1 MLSIETRERLVRG
14 YERTHNAKMIAQAYG
29 VSERE
34 VYKLAAQMRETG
46 SVEPRTGNCGRKPKL
61 SEEDLKR
68 VDKAIQAQP
77 DITFGELIRNLE
89 LDISESRLG
98 RIVREKLGYSLKKKV
113 IHASEQERPRC
124 TGKASGMER
133 THGPGVKFCVSEIRQ
148 SQEEVRWKVHRRRA
162 ESLGHRWSRRAGRY
176 AHRGCECRPVCRDIL
191 PPGISQ
197 RHGQRT

>member
-1 MLSIETRERLVRG
+1 MLSNETRRRLVAG
-14 YERTHNAKMIAQAYG
+14 YEQTHDAKMKAQAYG

-46 SVEPRTGNCGRKPKL
+46 SVELRTGNCGRKPKL
-61 SEEDLKR
+61 SGEDLER

-77 DITFGELIRNLE
+77 DITFGELIMNLE

-124 TGKASGMER
+124 AGKACGMER
-133 THGPGVKFCVSEIRQ
+133 SHERNTKG
-148 SQEEVRWKVHRRRA
+148 KV
-162 ESLGHRWSRRAGRY
+162 
-176 AHRGCECRPVCRDIL
+176 
-191 PPGISQ
+191 GIS
-197 RHGQRT
+197 G

>member
-1 MLSIETRERLVRG
+1 MLSNETRKRLVAG
-14 YERTHNAKMIAQAYG
+14 YEKIHDAKMIAQAYG

-46 SVEPRTGNCGRKPKL
+46 SVELRTGNSGRKPKL
-61 SEEDLKR
+61 TEEDLER

-77 DITFGELIRNLE
+77 DITFGELITNLE

-124 TGKASGMER
+124 AGKACRMER
-133 THGPGVKFCVSEIRQ
+133 SHERHTKGK
-148 SQEEVRWKVHRRRA
+148 A
-162 ESLGHRWSRRAGRY
+162 
-176 AHRGCECRPVCRDIL
+176 
-191 PPGISQ
+191 GIS
-197 RHGQRT
+197 G